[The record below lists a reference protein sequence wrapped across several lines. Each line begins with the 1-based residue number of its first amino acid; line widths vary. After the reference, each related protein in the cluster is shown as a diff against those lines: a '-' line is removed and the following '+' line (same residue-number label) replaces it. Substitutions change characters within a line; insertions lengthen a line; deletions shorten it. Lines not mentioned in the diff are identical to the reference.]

1 MDAKQCITTTFETLT
16 YMMSLVSGLYDN
28 HAVTSEMSLFSFET
42 LTLRDCSFRQNK
54 HKLDYA

>member
-1 MDAKQCITTTFETLT
+1 
-16 YMMSLVSGLYDN
+16 MMSLVSGLYDN